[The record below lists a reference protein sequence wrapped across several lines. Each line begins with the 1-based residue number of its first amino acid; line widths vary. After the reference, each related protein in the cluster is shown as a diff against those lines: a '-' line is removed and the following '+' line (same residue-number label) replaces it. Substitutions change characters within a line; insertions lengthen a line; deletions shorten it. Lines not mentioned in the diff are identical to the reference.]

1 MKFLQRET
9 TNILF
14 FKEIFQIEN
23 GSFYF
28 NLSARVSFK
37 IFEILACNDLIVPIL
52 KIWLETW

>member
-14 FKEIFQIEN
+14 FKEIFQIEKE
-23 GSFYF
+23 SFYF

-52 KIWLETW
+52 KIWLET